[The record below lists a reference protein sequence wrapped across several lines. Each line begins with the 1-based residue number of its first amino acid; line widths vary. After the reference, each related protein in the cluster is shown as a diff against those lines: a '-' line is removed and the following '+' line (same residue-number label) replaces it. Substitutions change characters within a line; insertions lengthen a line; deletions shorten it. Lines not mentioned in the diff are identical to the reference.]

1 MELLTRVPI
10 SPSDNPID
18 YRSKV
23 LILGSCFAEHMGSKL
38 DYYQFQ
44 NLCNPF
50 GIIYQPQAIYELLR
64 RSLEQDYFTPEELF
78 KLNERWHCFS
88 VHSDLSHPDKE
99 SLLRDLNQGLDNTA
113 TYIRNASH
121 IIITLGTSWVYRYKR
136 TGKLVANCH
145 KVPQR
150 EFQKELL
157 TQAVITGYL
166 DQLKQLLRKA
176 NSRIHLTFTVS
187 PVRHLRDG
195 FTENQ
200 RSKAQLIS
208 AVHLLKAVS
217 YFPSYELMMDELRDY
232 RFYTADMVHPNEIAI
247 NYIWERFK
255 ESSIATDAYPVMEQV
270 MAIRKGMAHRPF
282 NPDSQTHGAFLSSLE
297 QKITALRD
305 SYPFMNF

>member
-1 MELLTRVPI
+1 MELLTMVPI
-10 SPSDNPID
+10 SSSGNPID
-18 YRSKV
+18 YRSRV
-23 LILGSCFAEHMGSKL
+23 LVLGSCFAEHMGSKL
-38 DYYQFQ
+38 EYFQFR
-44 NLCNPF
+44 NLRNPF
-50 GIIYQPQAIYELLR
+50 GIIYQPQAIYELVR
-64 RSLEQDYFTPEELF
+64 RSLERDYFTGEELF
-78 KLNERWHCFS
+78 KLNERWHCFA
-88 VHSDLSHPDKE
+88 VHSDLSNPDKE
-99 SLLRDLNQGLDNTA
+99 ALLQNLNQGLDDTA
-113 TYIRNASH
+113 SYLQKATH
-121 IIITLGTSWVYRYKR
+121 ILITLGTSWVYRYKR

-166 DQLKQLLRKA
+166 DQLSQLLRKR

-195 FTENQ
+195 FVENQ

-208 AVHLLKAVS
+208 SVHQLKGVS

-247 NYIWERFK
+247 NYIWERFRV
-255 ESSIATDAYPVMEQV
+255 SSIAADAYPIMEQV

-282 NPDSQTHGAFLSSLE
+282 NPDSQTHRAFLSSLE
-297 QKITALRD
+297 QKIMVLRD
-305 SYPFMNF
+305 SYPFMKF